1 MRTRSFRG
9 QLEISEQRRIIVDDG
24 RYTHGMRIV
33 SLHIFPV
40 IGGGTQL
47 TSVTLA
53 TQDISNP
60 DLDAGDS
67 RQIGWATLG
76 FGGAN
81 VDTQTQAVID
91 PEHVI
96 INDLYVRNNNANDP
110 VNYLIIA
117 EPITMTDDQ
126 AILQLIKERG
136 QNDI

>member
-1 MRTRSFRG
+1 MKQRSFRG
-9 QLEISEQRRIIVDDG
+9 QLDNSEQRRIIVDDG
-24 RYTHGMRIV
+24 RFTHGMKITEF
-33 SLHIFPV
+33 HIFPV

-53 TQDISNP
+53 TQDVSNP
-60 DLDAGDS
+60 ELDAGDT

-81 VDTQTQAVID
+81 VDTQAQAVID
-91 PEHVI
+91 PDHVI

-117 EPITMTDDQ
+117 EPITLSDDQ

-136 QNDI
+136 QDDL